1 METLEQIKARIEAAV
16 TGAQVA
22 LEGKSL
28 VVGRQHLLDVVR
40 FLKNDPALAMDY
52 CANLCAVDWLPRKMK
67 VKQGDAEVEQE
78 RPGYLEVVYDFYS
91 MAKKH
96 GPVQLKCRTDG
107 REGTPELPSITP
119 LFRGAELQEREAYD
133 LYGIWFTGHP
143 DLRRILMWDGFK
155 DYPMRKDYQ
164 PPDDFE
170 YEPTPHE
177 DVLAKAKAHWP
188 VATQPAP
195 SAGEPAKPS

>member
-1 METLEQIKARIEAAV
+1 METLEQIKARIEVAV
-16 TGAQVA
+16 HGAQVV

-28 VVGRQHLLDVVR
+28 VVDRQHLLDVVR

-52 CANLCAVDWLPRKMK
+52 CANLCAVDWLPRKVK
-67 VKQGDAEVEQE
+67 VKQGDTEVEQE
-78 RPGYLEVVYDFYS
+78 RLGYLEVVYDFYS
-91 MAKKH
+91 MSKKH
-96 GPVQLKCRTDG
+96 GPVHLRCRTEG
-107 REGTPELPSITP
+107 REGTPEMPSITP

-143 DLRRILMWDGFK
+143 DPRRILMWDGFK

-177 DVLAKAKAHWP
+177 DVLARAKQHWP
-188 VATQPAP
+188 ASPPAAETP
-195 SAGEPAKPS
+195 VKPS